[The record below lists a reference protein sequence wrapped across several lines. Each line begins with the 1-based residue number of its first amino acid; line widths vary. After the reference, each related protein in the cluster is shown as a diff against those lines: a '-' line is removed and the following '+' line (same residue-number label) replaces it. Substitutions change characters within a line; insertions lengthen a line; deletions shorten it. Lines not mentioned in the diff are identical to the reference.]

1 MNWFSRPPNQPYR
14 NLFLAALIGVPVG
27 CLMASL
33 HKALFDATSLQQA
46 LKFIAFALPTSVS
59 GYLVMVPLLG
69 AYGLPALW
77 LALKVRLAGPA
88 TAFAVSVL
96 PGLLVWLS
104 ASQKDTVAWLTLA
117 ISAATGVA
125 FVALAYRDAR
135 PPQQPQ
141 NFEMDSAKRGRV
153 ASQTTADKGDRHGK
167 A

>member
-14 NLFLAALIGVPVG
+14 NLFFAAFIGVPVG

-77 LALKVRLAGPA
+77 LALKVRRAGPA

-96 PGLLVWLS
+96 PGLKSWPALS
-104 ASQKDTVAWLTLA
+104 QEGAPHSNSVPQRLA
-117 ISAATGVA
+117 PAALPSATRARDDYRR
-125 FVALAYRDAR
+125 LAGSRAGGWNLR
-135 PPQQPQ
+135 
-141 NFEMDSAKRGRV
+141 
-153 ASQTTADKGDRHGK
+153 
-167 A
+167 